1 MRDEYAPWKG
11 LYHLD
16 RLRNPYRPVFVQLD
30 LTNRCN
36 LRCKWCVTRKRNAI
50 DSAEWSWDD
59 LCRLLDVLKRSG
71 VKAIE
76 ITGGGEPTLHSQFE
90 QFVLEAAGME
100 FELAL
105 VTNGT
110 TWHDRVKPVLKY
122 FEWVRISVD
131 VIDKEAQLRLKGRN
145 YSLDFE
151 LHRKPEHVIV
161 GASFIITRENY
172 KDIPKFA
179 AWAKEQGFDNVRFSY
194 DHDAD
199 ALYYAPIKEELRDL
213 LDEAAELED
222 ENFAVFALKERLDIW
237 RPKRYSRCYYSDLV
251 LVLDAEKKAY
261 RCCEWKHR
269 SGPGCYGEIK
279 LNEAISLQ
287 FRNRPL
293 LNPRRH
299 CPPCWMN
306 AKNEFLEWLLKPE
319 KRHVNFV

>member
-1 MRDEYAPWKG
+1 MNASSWSIDE
-11 LYHLD
+11 
-16 RLRNPYRPVFVQLD
+16 LRQ
-30 LTNRCN
+30 
-36 LRCKWCVTRKRNAI
+36 
-50 DSAEWSWDD
+50 
-59 LCRLLDVLKRSG
+59 LLDILYLSDVR
-71 VKAIE
+71 AIE
-76 ITGGGEPTLHSQFE
+76 ITGGGEPTIHPHFE
-90 QFVLEAAGME
+90 QFVIEAADMG

-131 VIDKEAQLRLKGRN
+131 VIEKEAQLRLKGRN

-151 LHRKPEHVIV
+151 LHSKPEHVVV

-172 KDIPKFA
+172 KDIPRFA

-199 ALYYAPIKEELRDL
+199 ALYYASIKNELRDL

-222 ENFAVFALKERLDIW
+222 ENFAVFTLKERLNVW

-269 SGPGCYGEIK
+269 SGPGCYGQID
-279 LNEAISLQ
+279 LTRTIPDQ
-287 FRNRPL
+287 FSNRPQL
-293 LNPRRH
+293 DPRRH
-299 CPPCWMN
+299 CPPCWMDG
-306 AKNEFLEWLLKPE
+306 KNEFLDWVLKPD